1 MQGLRAR
8 LCALAAQR
16 LRMPLPA
23 SKKGGAKD
31 RGAVVCRT
39 RVCLRGASR
48 ACRRLRI
55 PPTLRARHHH
65 HHHTHH
71 PPRKKTHKKG
81 PPKTGELSTTV
92 ATGVALRKGEADP
105 PLKPDADYPP
115 WLFELLTPE
124 PTVQALA
131 REYEK
136 DGLTAPQMRRLF
148 RYRNKMRIREDNA
161 ARAKK

>member
-1 MQGLRAR
+1 MEGLRAR
-8 LCALAAQR
+8 VCALAAQR

-23 SKKGGAKD
+23 SKKGAAKD
-31 RGAVVCRT
+31 RGACVLC
-39 RVCLRGASR
+39 
-48 ACRRLRI
+48 ACHLRLRRHT
-55 PPTLRARHHH
+55 PAAVAPSSSSPTN
-65 HHHTHH
+65 TS
-71 PPRKKTHKKG
+71 KQNKQKTKG